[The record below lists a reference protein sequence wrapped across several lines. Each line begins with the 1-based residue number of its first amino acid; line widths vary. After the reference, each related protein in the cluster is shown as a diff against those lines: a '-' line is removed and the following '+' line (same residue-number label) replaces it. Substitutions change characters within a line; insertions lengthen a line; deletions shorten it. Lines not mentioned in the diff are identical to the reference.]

1 LRVLSFG
8 APVVM
13 LHRMACPHAENCA
26 LYSQFSMD
34 ALLNYWKSAY
44 CHAEYERCARF
55 KLSSKGEPVAPTLL
69 PSGKLMSSV
78 ALSAKKDDN
87 CG

>member
-1 LRVLSFG
+1 MSFG
-8 APVVM
+8 AAPVM
-13 LHRMACPHAENCA
+13 LGPMACPHAENCA

-34 ALLNYWKSAY
+34 ALLNYWKSSY

-55 KLSSKGEPVAPTLL
+55 KLSSKGEKVPPTLL
-69 PSGKLMSSV
+69 PSGKMMSALAV
-78 ALSAKKDDN
+78 AGKKDGD